1 MSQIFAIVL
10 LIVNRIF
17 RHREPVVPEILTEIL
32 TEENK
37 DKEEEEEQDKEDK
50 EPVINDL

>member
-1 MSQIFAIVL
+1 MYKIFAILL

-17 RHREPVVPEILTEIL
+17 CPREPVVPEILTEIL

-37 DKEEEEEQDKEDK
+37 DKEEDKNQFK
-50 EPVINDL
+50 

>member
-1 MSQIFAIVL
+1 MYKIFAIVL

-17 RHREPVVPEILTEIL
+17 CHREPVVPEIL

-37 DKEEEEEQDKEDK
+37 DKEEENKDKEDK
-50 EPVINDL
+50 EPVIEYYDL

>member
-1 MSQIFAIVL
+1 MYKIFAIVL

-17 RHREPVVPEILTEIL
+17 CHREPVVPEILTEIL

-37 DKEEEEEQDKEDK
+37 DKEKENKEEEDK
-50 EPVINDL
+50 EPV